1 MKNEKFFLMYT
12 VYNNL
17 AQFIQSNTMKE
28 FPYPQQLYP
37 VILASSNNYSLEK
50 RGGGKKKAE
59 QVLLTT
65 VKLPISVWNSIWR
78 EEQKQERERDCVSA
92 SHCFHPLARIV
103 EEVSR
108 SASNCQ
114 AIRDK
119 SE

>member
-37 VILASSNNYSLEK
+37 AIPASSNNYSLEK

-65 VKLPISVWNSIWR
+65 VKLPISV
-78 EEQKQERERDCVSA
+78 
-92 SHCFHPLARIV
+92 
-103 EEVSR
+103 
-108 SASNCQ
+108 
-114 AIRDK
+114 
-119 SE
+119 

>member
-37 VILASSNNYSLEK
+37 AIPASSNNYSL
-50 RGGGKKKAE
+50 RRRKKKAE

-65 VKLPISVWNSIWR
+65 VKLPISV
-78 EEQKQERERDCVSA
+78 
-92 SHCFHPLARIV
+92 
-103 EEVSR
+103 
-108 SASNCQ
+108 
-114 AIRDK
+114 
-119 SE
+119 